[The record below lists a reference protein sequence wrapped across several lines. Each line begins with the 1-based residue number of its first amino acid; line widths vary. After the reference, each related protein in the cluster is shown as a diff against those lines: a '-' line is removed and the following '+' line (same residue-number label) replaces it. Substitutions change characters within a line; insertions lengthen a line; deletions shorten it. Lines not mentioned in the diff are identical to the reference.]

1 MITQIKN
8 LEKSRE
14 IERWMDKILNEA
26 LEAMSNYNGEYS
38 EMVNLFLFFT
48 LIALIPTFLILTTSF
63 TRILVSL
70 SFTRNALGTQQS
82 PPNQILIGLTFFL
95 TLFIMRPVYTEVAEE
110 ALIPFLNGDISRE
123 EAFEVGEEPIK
134 SFMLTQTRETDLE
147 LFVELAEEEPPETPE
162 ELSLT
167 IVVPAFTISEL
178 RTAFTIGFLIFIPF
192 LIIDIVV
199 ASVLMS
205 MGMFMLSPVMVSLPF
220 KMLLFVLVDGWY
232 LIVESLVKGFM

>member
-1 MITQIKN
+1 MFNDT
-8 LEKSRE
+8 L
-14 IERWMDKILNEA
+14 DA
-26 LEAMSNYNGEYS
+26 FSNYNGEFS
-38 EMVNLFLFFT
+38 EIINLFLLFT
-48 LIALIPTFLILTTSF
+48 LVSLIPTLLVLTTSF
-63 TRILVSL
+63 TRILISL

-82 PPNQILIGLTFFL
+82 PPNPILIGLSFFL
-95 TLFIMRPVYTEVAEE
+95 TLFIMRPVYTEVTED
-110 ALIPFLNGDISRE
+110 ALLPFLEGEISRE
-123 EAFEVGEEPIK
+123 EAFEIGEVPMRD
-134 SFMLTQTRETDLE
+134 FMLLQTRESDLE
-147 LFVELAEEEPPETPE
+147 LFVDLSGDELPDTPDD
-162 ELSLT
+162 LPLT
-167 IVVPAFTISEL
+167 VVIPAFTISEL

>member
-1 MITQIKN
+1 MF
-8 LEKSRE
+8 
-14 IERWMDKILNEA
+14 NETIDA
-26 LEAMSNYNGEYS
+26 FSNYNGEFS
-38 EMVNLFLFFT
+38 EIINLFLLFT
-48 LIALIPTFLILTTSF
+48 VIALIPTIIVLTTSF
-63 TRILVSL
+63 TRILISL

-95 TLFIMRPVYTEVAEE
+95 TLFIMRPVYTEVTEN
-110 ALIPFLNGDISRE
+110 ALLPFLEGEITRE
-123 EAFEVGEEPIK
+123 EAFEIGEVPVK
-134 SFMLTQTRETDLE
+134 DFMLLQTRESDLDLFIE
-147 LFVELAEEEPPETPE
+147 LSDETLPETPE
-162 ELSLT
+162 DLPLT
-167 IVVPAFTISEL
+167 VVIPAFTISEL

-199 ASVLMS
+199 ASILMS